1 MDSKQRYV
9 APKIEMLLIVLENS
23 FDNFINTRA
32 CGENRYSQPEKSKV
46 SNL

>member
-1 MDSKQRYV
+1 MKSKQRSV
-9 APKIEMLLIVLENS
+9 APKIEMLLIVLENC

-32 CGENRYSQPEKSKV
+32 CNEARYSQPEKSKV

>member
-1 MDSKQRYV
+1 MNSKQRYV

-23 FDNFINTRA
+23 FDNFIKTRA
-32 CGENRYSQPEKSKV
+32 CDEARYIQPEKSKV